1 MELDDIF
8 LDNKEPIEQP
18 IEWWQE
24 DKIDQIIELCP
35 YPQWMIDDI
44 INNKPS
50 TKNEADILLNK
61 LWFDHIPRD
70 PKDQLLKMLHL
81 NTLI

>member
-8 LDNKEPIEQP
+8 SDNKEPIEQP

>member
-8 LDNKEPIEQP
+8 SDNKEPIEQP

-50 TKNEADILLNK
+50 TKNEANILLNK

-70 PKDQLLKMLHL
+70 PKDQLLKMLYL

>member
-8 LDNKEPIEQP
+8 SDNKEPIEQP

-35 YPQWMIDDI
+35 YPQWMVDDI

-50 TKNEADILLNK
+50 TKNEANILLNK

>member
-8 LDNKEPIEQP
+8 SDNKEPIEQP

-50 TKNEADILLNK
+50 TKNEANILLNK

>member
-8 LDNKEPIEQP
+8 SDNKEPIEQP

-35 YPQWMIDDI
+35 YPQWMIDNI

-50 TKNEADILLNK
+50 TKNEANILLNK

-70 PKDQLLKMLHL
+70 PKDQLLKMLYL

>member
-70 PKDQLLKMLHL
+70 PKDQLLKMLYL

>member
-50 TKNEADILLNK
+50 TKNEANILLNK

-70 PKDQLLKMLHL
+70 PKDQLLKMLYL

>member
-8 LDNKEPIEQP
+8 SDNKEPIEQP

-35 YPQWMIDDI
+35 YPQWMVDDI

-70 PKDQLLKMLHL
+70 PKDQLLKMLYL